1 MSSTRSNV
9 SLPEDAITGRADR
22 RPALE
27 SAAPARADD
36 PQPGRNPGP
45 RI

>member
-27 SAAPARADD
+27 SARTCSRRRSATWP
-36 PQPGRNPGP
+36 
-45 RI
+45 